1 MGRRSGVRARVAEGV
16 WSGEFGEEAQVMK
29 EIKAI
34 IQPFMVDN
42 VLYAMEQ
49 IEGLPGLTLSE
60 VQGWGRSRAMN
71 ATDIVSLGGRQFAR
85 KVKLEVVVPDEMAEG
100 IVEAIARAAR
110 TGKVGDGKVF
120 VSDVGSSVRIR
131 TGELEDAA
139 LR

>member
-1 MGRRSGVRARVAEGV
+1 
-16 WSGEFGEEAQVMK
+16 MK

-34 IQPFMVDN
+34 IQPFMLDD

-60 VQGWGRSRAMN
+60 VQGWGRSRARN
-71 ATDIVSLGGRQFAR
+71 ATDIVSIGSRRFAR
-85 KVKLEVVVPDEMAEG
+85 KIKLEVVVPDAMADG
-100 IVEAIARAAR
+100 IADAIARAAR

-120 VSDVGSSVRIR
+120 VYDVQRSVRIR